1 MIMMLE
7 RQSRSFN
14 PLIAKAFFWIKYIEE
29 VGTGTNKI
37 IEWCKD
43 WGIAEP
49 DFECAGSSIVITI
62 RKSKLTEEYLTNL
75 GLNERELEIIEQIKA
90 NKKTTSGEIQKLFN
104 VRRKAANS
112 YLKRLIDLKLIKRM
126 GTGKAVY
133 YVLTAK

>member
-49 DFECAGSSIVITI
+49 DFEYAGSSVVVTL

-75 GLNERELEIIEQIKA
+75 GLNERELKIIEQIKA

-126 GTGKAVY
+126 GSGKAVY